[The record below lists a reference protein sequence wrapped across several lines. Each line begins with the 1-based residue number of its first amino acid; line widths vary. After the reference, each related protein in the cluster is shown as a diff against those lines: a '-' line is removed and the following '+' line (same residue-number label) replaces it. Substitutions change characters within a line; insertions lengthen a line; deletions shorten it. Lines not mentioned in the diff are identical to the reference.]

1 MITEHD
7 LIQILRMRI
16 FEAGSTKAAA
26 VKMQCSADYLSMVAN
41 YKRKPGPAIWWGL
54 GYKKVEMYEKVEAL

>member
-26 VKMQCSADYLSMVAN
+26 VQMQCSADYLSMVAN
-41 YKRKPGPAIWWGL
+41 YKRVPGPAIAWGM
-54 GYKKVEMYEKVEAL
+54 GYELVRMYRKVEK